1 MNRICLRIWSCRP
14 RRKGHDNEHLPPCCL
29 DVVIQSIELNSLLC
43 IKSEAPWNRSILI
56 FNQAKQYKN
65 YQPIWCMFILQFSQ
79 QKQSEN
85 TKELL
90 TASHLRC
97 TIIFPLPLF
106 SPAQQRLNAL
116 SFITYYLV
124 MLHIIV
130 FFLIAANL
138 DFKRLLYDVNSFF
151 FRRLIN
157 ERGKKRRRKKLT
169 AFNLNESKSR
179 WKINNYIWYNY

>member
-29 DVVIQSIELNSLLC
+29 DVVIWSIELNSLLC

-97 TIIFPLPLF
+97 TIIFPLRFL
-106 SPAQQRLNAL
+106 AQHNNDWMHFFYHLLPSNVAHNR
-116 SFITYYLV
+116 
-124 MLHIIV
+124 

-151 FRRLIN
+151 YRRLIN
-157 ERGKKRRRKKLT
+157 ERGKKRRKK
-169 AFNLNESKSR
+169 N
-179 WKINNYIWYNY
+179 